1 MKSLSLKRMCLAG
14 IGVAFFLAGCELI
27 TDFDRTK
34 IPGGGFD
41 GSVDQGTIDVTPQP
55 DAAPDAKAD
64 AAPDAPSDGG
74 AADGDATTT
83 TDASDAATDADDG
96 STDAAGD

>member
-1 MKSLSLKRMCLAG
+1 MKSLSLKRACLAG
-14 IGVAFFLAGCELI
+14 MGVAFFLAGCELI

-55 DAAPDAKAD
+55 DSSTDAKAD
-64 AAPDAPSDGG
+64 VTTTDASDGG
-74 AADGDATTT
+74 GTDGDAATT